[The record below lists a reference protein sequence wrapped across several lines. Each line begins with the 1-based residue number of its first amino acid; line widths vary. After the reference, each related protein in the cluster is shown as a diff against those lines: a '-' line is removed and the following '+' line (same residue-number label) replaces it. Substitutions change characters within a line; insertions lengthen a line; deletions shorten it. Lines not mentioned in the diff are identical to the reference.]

1 MQKVVDKISQVGSN
15 AIIIAAAS
23 LASRLLG
30 IFRDRVLASE
40 FGAGQTLDTYYAAF
54 RIPDLIFNLLI
65 LGALSSAFIP
75 VFSELLF
82 KDEKKAWKVVG
93 NLINVMLTF
102 LVGFM
107 LIILVFAPWIMKA
120 ICPGFNTVQLEDVTM
135 LTRIMLLSP
144 LFFAVSSIIGGVLN
158 SFGRFFVYSLAPIL
172 YNIGIIIGALYLAPI
187 WGISGL
193 AWGVVF
199 GAMAHM
205 LVQTPSFFKAGFRIQ
220 KTFDYKEQYLL
231 RILKLMI
238 PVTFGLAVV
247 QINLLVDNIIGSTL
261 PEGSISII
269 NLATNII
276 SMPIGLVGISFAV
289 SVFPVLSYA
298 YNHKKEDVFVENFVS
313 TFKMILF
320 LIIPSMIF
328 AIVFRAHI
336 VRILLGAGLFDV
348 SNTIWTS
355 RTLGYMAFGLVAQA
369 LIPFLTRSFYATG
382 DTKSPLKIVFI
393 AVMVNI
399 VASIFFTKVMD
410 YKVVGL
416 ALSAT
421 ISAFVNV
428 FFLLGL
434 LTKKFHHI
442 DFPRLFKAST
452 EYLIFSVIS
461 GLSAYYTLYF
471 VEPYFNTLSTVGLIG
486 QTSIAVFVGFFVYI
500 LLSTIFKSKEA
511 MKLTDSFTGI
521 FRRLVRVGAELRKD
535 LNPD

>member
-1 MQKVVDKISQVGSN
+1 MQKVIDKISQVGSN

-40 FGAGQTLDTYYAAF
+40 FGAGQTLDTYYSAF

-75 VFSELLF
+75 VFSKLFF
-82 KDEKKAWKVVG
+82 KDEKAAWKMVG
-93 NLINVMLTF
+93 NFINVVLSV
-102 LVGFM
+102 LVVAMIVVF
-107 LIILVFAPWIMKA
+107 IFAPWLMKL
-120 ICPGFNTVQLEDVTM
+120 ISPGFNTVQLEDVTM

-158 SFGRFFVYSLAPIL
+158 SLGRFFVYSLAPIL
-172 YNIGIIIGALYLAPI
+172 YNIGIIIGALYLVPL

-205 LVQTPSFFKAGFRIQ
+205 LVQTPTFFKAGFRIQ
-220 KTFDYKEQYLL
+220 KVFDYKEKYLL
-231 RILKLMI
+231 RIIKLML
-238 PVTFGLAVV
+238 PVTIGLAVV

-261 PEGSISII
+261 ENGSIAII

-276 SMPIGLVGISFAV
+276 SMPVGLVGISFAV

-298 YNHKKEDVFVENFVS
+298 YSQKKEDVFVENFVS

-328 AIVFRAHI
+328 AIIFRAHI
-336 VRILLGAGLFDV
+336 VRILLGAGLFNV

-369 LIPFLTRSFYATG
+369 LIPFLTRAFYASG
-382 DTKSPLKIVFI
+382 DTKTPVKIVFI
-393 AVMVNI
+393 SVLVNV
-399 VASIFFTKVMD
+399 VASIFFTKVLD

-421 ISAFVNV
+421 IAAFVNV

-442 DFPRLFKAST
+442 DFNRLFMAT
-452 EYLIFSVIS
+452 GEYLAFSIIA
-461 GLSAYYTLYF
+461 GLASYGTLYF
-471 VEPYFNTLSTVGLIG
+471 IEPYFYTIRTIGLIG
-486 QTSIAVFVGFFVYI
+486 QTAIAVFVGVFVYL

-511 MKLTDSFTGI
+511 QKFTDSFAGI
-521 FRRLVRVGAELRKD
+521 FRRLSGIGKELG
-535 LNPD
+535 